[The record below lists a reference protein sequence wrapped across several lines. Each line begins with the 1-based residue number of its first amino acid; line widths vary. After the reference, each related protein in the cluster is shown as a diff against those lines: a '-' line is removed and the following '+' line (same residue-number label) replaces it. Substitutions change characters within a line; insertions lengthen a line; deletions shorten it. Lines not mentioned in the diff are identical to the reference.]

1 MRILALDHGDRRIGV
16 AISDPLGIA
25 AHGLPTIET
34 DHSGGEIDRVCE
46 LVDEKDVERVVVGLP
61 INMDGSEG
69 DRARKA
75 RSFAKQLRRRLDV
88 PVELSDER
96 LTSAQAHREL
106 SREGASMNERG
117 QRVDRMAAQLILR
130 RYMGRTRNESGD
142 E

>member
-34 DHSGGEIDRVCE
+34 DRRGGEIDRVRE
-46 LVDEKDVERVVVGLP
+46 LVEEKNVERVVVGLP

-88 PVELSDER
+88 PVKLSDER

-106 SREGASMNERG
+106 SREEVSMSEREE
-117 QRVDRMAAQLILR
+117 RVDRMAAQLILR
-130 RYMGRTRNESGD
+130 RYMGRTGNGSEGD
-142 E
+142 